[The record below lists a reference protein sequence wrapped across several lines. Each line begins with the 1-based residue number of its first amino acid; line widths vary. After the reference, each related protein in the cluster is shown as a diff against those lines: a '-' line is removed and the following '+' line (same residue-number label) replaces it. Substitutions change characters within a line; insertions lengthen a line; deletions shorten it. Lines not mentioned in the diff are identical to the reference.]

1 MSRQY
6 FECFKVFL
14 ILIVVFY
21 IPGLLY
27 YPFFI
32 DAYYEYYNY
41 TGGLYLNAFFLIISF
56 VVMTYLSFLF
66 LDKFPFI
73 KTRSINSNFIFFI
86 LILLVVTFL
95 ILSVNFSLYYSSS
108 FRHNNRLAN
117 SYLVAFMFFLKPII
131 FYILSLVLIYVLN
144 GNSIGRKTKLLVLLI
159 FISSILSLNSSLQ
172 FIVIPLIL
180 LMLYSPSLLTTPL
193 KQLRRSTI
201 FIALLIFPILGGVI
215 IFIGIGNKIGY
226 EYLLTDEGVSYV
238 LSYGDRLFPRMSSS
252 LFSSVIIFN
261 NILDGVNYSD
271 RVIGAINAT
280 AINRLSLLTPFGGF
294 DSTILDTVDRLN
306 YLEVFHRH
314 APRAGASPGLISS
327 IFYTPFFPFTI
338 FLIPLYVAI
347 VFRSVRYHM
356 AMNIKFNLFSY
367 VFLFYLLINL
377 FEAPLNLLYVLD
389 PQFILFFTVVVLG
402 RFINIKKIFSR

>member
-1 MSRQY
+1 M
-6 FECFKVFL
+6 
-14 ILIVVFY
+14 
-21 IPGLLY
+21 
-27 YPFFI
+27 
-32 DAYYEYYNY
+32 
-41 TGGLYLNAFFLIISF
+41 
-56 VVMTYLSFLF
+56 
-66 LDKFPFI
+66 
-73 KTRSINSNFIFFI
+73 
-86 LILLVVTFL
+86 
-95 ILSVNFSLYYSSS
+95 
-108 FRHNNRLAN
+108 
-117 SYLVAFMFFLKPII
+117 
-131 FYILSLVLIYVLN
+131 N